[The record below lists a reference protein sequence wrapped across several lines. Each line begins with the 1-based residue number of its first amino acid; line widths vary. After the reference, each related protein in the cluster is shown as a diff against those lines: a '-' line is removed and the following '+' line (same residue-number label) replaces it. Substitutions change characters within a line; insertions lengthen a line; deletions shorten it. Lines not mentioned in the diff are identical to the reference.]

1 MISFKRVV
9 IKNFRA
15 YQDIAIDFK
24 FDKGVFLMSG
34 DNGSGKSTFLNAINW
49 CLYGDTPFYT
59 VEDVKE
65 VVNSHAP
72 DDAVASV
79 ELFAD
84 IRARKY
90 RFFRSTRRGSP
101 GGVLTVSVED
111 NGNWSDLDGIHSQDA
126 VRKVLPKDLRHLFFF
141 NGEQLKDIFSKNSN
155 EHDLKF
161 SVYKVSELNII
172 DSAIKHLD
180 MVEDLYLKQISKQ
193 SKNSEKINALKS
205 KKEDIESRIEGHTSV
220 INELQEKVSDKKQR
234 IAELDKLIK
243 DSAESRYM
251 LEKRDDLKDK
261 IKALKDDIDVLC
273 LDKADSFHKNFHRLI
288 LNDEFEKY
296 SATLVE
302 ASRQGIIPPP
312 INPSET
318 AKILKSGI
326 CTICHHHISD
336 IERSLIEKQHAEYT
350 RMQELKYLTEGIN
363 TFEQVSHE
371 LPDIR
376 YNFKD
381 ILEKINRKRS
391 EKSKFEEELKKVHE
405 NLEGVD
411 ESNLHDNPQ
420 MSRTHLEDRIAQIN
434 QQIGFDAR
442 NKDLLLQA
450 LKKVNTE
457 LNDTTKQE
465 TGVLHLDELRLKAQS
480 MKSKLSIIKDVMEQ
494 TIRNKLQ
501 ASVWSTFS
509 TILPHTNFTEIKLD
523 SNYTISLTATDGI
536 IYNTGMLAT
545 GPTKVLGL
553 SLAHGLSQDLGYT
566 DVPFLIDNLYG
577 DIKDTHY
584 KEITDMISS
593 LSKNKQIFIMDLNI
607 DKTERGFDSSVISQ
621 RFLIER
627 MSDTNKTEIREL
639 SNGY

>member
-24 FDKGVFLMSG
+24 SDNGVFLMSG

-65 VVNSHAP
+65 VVNSHAAE
-72 DDAVASV
+72 DAVASV

-84 IRARKY
+84 IRAKKH
-90 RFFRSTRRGSP
+90 RFFRSARRGSP

-111 NGNWSDLDGIHSQDA
+111 NGNWSDLDGVHSQDA

-141 NGEQLKDIFSKNSN
+141 NGEQLKDIFSKNST

-172 DSAIKHLD
+172 DNAIKHLG

-193 SKNSEKINALKS
+193 SQNTEKINMLKS

-220 INELQEKVSDKKQR
+220 IGELQEKVSNKKQR

-251 LEKRDDLKDK
+251 IEKRDDLKEK
-261 IKALKDDIDVLC
+261 IAALKDDIDILC
-273 LDKADSFHKNFHRLI
+273 LDKADYFHKNFHRLI

-296 SATLVE
+296 SSTLLE
-302 ASRQGIIPPP
+302 ASQKGIIPPP

-318 AKILKSGI
+318 EKTLKSGV
-326 CTICHHHISD
+326 CTLCHHQISD
-336 IERSLIEKQHAEYT
+336 IERGLIEKQHTEYT

-363 TFEQVSHE
+363 TFDQVSSE
-371 LPDIR
+371 LLDLR
-376 YNFKD
+376 YIYKD

-391 EKSKFEEELKKVHE
+391 EKSKFGEELKKVNE
-405 NLEGVD
+405 SLQGVD
-411 ESNLHDNPQ
+411 EANLHDNPQ
-420 MSRTHLEDRIAQIN
+420 MRRTHLEDRIEQIN

-457 LNDTTKQE
+457 LNNTAKQDAS
-465 TGVLHLDELRLKAQS
+465 VAHLDALRLKAQS
-480 MKSKLSIIKDVMEQ
+480 MKSKLSVVKDVMEQ
-494 TIRNKLQ
+494 AIRKKLQ
-501 ASVWSTFS
+501 ASVWKTFS
-509 TILPHTNFTEIKLD
+509 AILPHTNFTEIKLD

-536 IYNTGMLAT
+536 TYNTGMLAT

-639 SNGY
+639 SNEY